1 MLQIFGSEP
10 FPETYYLNLGEND
23 FKIENNFQILT
34 SGNNDNNEFLK
45 TIGELIDEVEKYV
58 NDLN

>member
-34 SGNNDNNEFLK
+34 SGNKDNIEF
-45 TIGELIDEVEKYV
+45 
-58 NDLN
+58 

>member
-10 FPETYYLNLGEND
+10 D

-34 SGNNDNNEFLK
+34 SGNKDNIEFLK